1 MVDKQKV
8 ISIFGISKAAPG
20 DEVFQEAEQIGFQ
33 LAKRGFTIA
42 NGGYGGTMLAS
53 ASGAAKAGGQA
64 IGITCTAFGR
74 SGPNE
79 YITQNITTNSL
90 PERLNKLLDI
100 ADGYVV
106 LTGGT
111 GTLLELASIWE
122 LKNKHFPNADK
133 PIIIMGRFWKPLIE
147 IMASADPDCARQVE
161 IADTTQ
167 DVVRLLMIGF
177 SRLSAEK

>member
-1 MVDKQKV
+1 MDKQKV
-8 ISIFGISKAAPG
+8 ISIFGTSKAVPG

-33 LAKRGFTIA
+33 LAKKGFTIA
-42 NGGYGGTMLAS
+42 NGGYGGTMFAS
-53 ASGAAKAGGQA
+53 AAGAAKAGGQA
-64 IGITCTAFGR
+64 IGVTCTAFGR

-79 YITQNITTNSL
+79 HITRNITTNSL

-100 ADGYVV
+100 ADGYLV

-133 PIIIMGRFWKPLIE
+133 PIIIMGRFWKPLLE
-147 IMASADPDCARQVE
+147 LMASADPDCARHVE
-161 IADTTQ
+161 IAESVQ
-167 DVVRLLMIGF
+167 DVIRLITIEFPRSFAG
-177 SRLSAEK
+177 K

>member
-1 MVDKQKV
+1 MDKQKV
-8 ISIFGISKAAPG
+8 ISIFGTSKAVPG
-20 DEVFQEAEQIGFQ
+20 DEVFTQAGDLGFQ
-33 LAKRGFTIA
+33 LAKNGFTIA

-53 ASGAAKAGGQA
+53 ASGAVKAGGQA

-79 YITQNITTNSL
+79 YITRNITTNSL
-90 PERLNKLLDI
+90 PERLNKLLEI

-111 GTLLELASIWE
+111 GTLLELATIWE

-133 PIIIMGRFWKPLIE
+133 PIIIMGRFWKPLLE
-147 IMASADPDCARQVE
+147 LMASEDPDSDRHIE
-161 IADTTQ
+161 IADSVTGI
-167 DVVRLLMIGF
+167 VSIL
-177 SRLSAEK
+177 EKYF